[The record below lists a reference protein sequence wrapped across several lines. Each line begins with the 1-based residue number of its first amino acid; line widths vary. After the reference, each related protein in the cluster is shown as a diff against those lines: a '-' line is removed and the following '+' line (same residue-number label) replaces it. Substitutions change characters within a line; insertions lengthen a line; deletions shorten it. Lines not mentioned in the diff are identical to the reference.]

1 MKSEH
6 SNGLLAQ
13 INDRSMTKLKRS
25 FKRERL
31 SKALCKSAEIQERIK
46 VGKSLK
52 IVDNKLNPRVYNW
65 LL

>member
-13 INDRSMTKLKRS
+13 INDRSMTKLKHS

-31 SKALCKSAEIQERIK
+31 SKPLCKSAEIQERIK
-46 VGKSLK
+46 VGKSLTF
-52 IVDNKLNPRVYNW
+52 VDNKLNPRVYNW